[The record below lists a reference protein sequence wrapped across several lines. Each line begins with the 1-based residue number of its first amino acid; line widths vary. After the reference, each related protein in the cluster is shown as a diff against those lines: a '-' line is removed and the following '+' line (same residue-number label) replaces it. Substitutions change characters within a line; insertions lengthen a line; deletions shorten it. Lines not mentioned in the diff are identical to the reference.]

1 MFVAAFGMANTSL
14 PLFFTM
20 FGFYGFIDLAAWE
33 NHHGANAIVTT
44 NLYGVASLAIVVL
57 SAVAVEYIFG
67 IRNPEE
73 ELDREMQKHLSVL
86 ARFFHVLAR
95 DPTDED
101 PELLRSLHNTLVQSA
116 SIGDAR
122 LNELYT
128 RIRSTRSPL
137 SSIPLGMHYRIG
149 LLARVL
155 EKSALIGFNLVP
167 KRNSNDQGCCAAIAA
182 QCDRLMND
190 SETKG
195 SDVRSALLPGSCS
208 AWLIDIHTE
217 LQQYSKSRISPENM
231 ASDSTTQTPQFRPAF
246 RLFLPHAFASADNA
260 TYALKLTLASTVCYT
275 IYNAIAWPGILT
287 CVITVLFT
295 GLSPTGQ
302 MKQRQAYRFF
312 GTAVGGF
319 FAIAAEALLFPN
331 MDSITSLVFLVAA
344 VAFVSGWVLRSPHI
358 GSVGIQI
365 GFAFFLTT
373 LQGFSA
379 TTQIATARDRV
390 IGVSL
395 GSLVMWF
402 IFDQMWPTRTSHAL
416 RLILR
421 RIQDAATQLHQID
434 LRHRPQIF
442 DQRLSR
448 LRIAVSRDL
457 DTMQQLEASAYF
469 DFGRGHIRELAQ
481 SRRLVRKIETAAS
494 EFYAE
499 ALRRRGN
506 DTHHAPSNE

>member
-1 MFVAAFGMANTSL
+1 M
-14 PLFFTM
+14 
-20 FGFYGFIDLAAWE
+20 
-33 NHHGANAIVTT
+33 
-44 NLYGVASLAIVVL
+44 
-57 SAVAVEYIFG
+57 
-67 IRNPEE
+67 
-73 ELDREMQKHLSVL
+73 
-86 ARFFHVLAR
+86 
-95 DPTDED
+95 
-101 PELLRSLHNTLVQSA
+101 
-116 SIGDAR
+116 
-122 LNELYT
+122 
-128 RIRSTRSPL
+128 
-137 SSIPLGMHYRIG
+137 
-149 LLARVL
+149 
-155 EKSALIGFNLVP
+155 
-167 KRNSNDQGCCAAIAA
+167 
-182 QCDRLMND
+182 
-190 SETKG
+190 
-195 SDVRSALLPGSCS
+195 
-208 AWLIDIHTE
+208 
-217 LQQYSKSRISPENM
+217 
-231 ASDSTTQTPQFRPAF
+231 
-246 RLFLPHAFASADNA
+246 
-260 TYALKLTLASTVCYT
+260 
-275 IYNAIAWPGILT
+275 
-287 CVITVLFT
+287 
-295 GLSPTGQ
+295 
-302 MKQRQAYRFF
+302 
-312 GTAVGGF
+312 
-319 FAIAAEALLFPN
+319 
-331 MDSITSLVFLVAA
+331 
-344 VAFVSGWVLRSPHI
+344 